1 VSDPG
6 KELSNFGTSI
16 TQSAQGIVSDVGSFS
31 ASVGSS
37 FKQITNKPLPLI
49 EAIALTYMLGPSGL
63 ALADTAG
70 AAIIASAAVSAA
82 NGGNI
87 QQIALSAASAYAAAN
102 AGNMAGNLAAST
114 AMDYGF
120 SGTTASVLKTIVTSA
135 SAPAA
140 AAALSGKS
148 LDQILISGAAG
159 AVSGAVQSQLATLKN
174 SDGSAMFDK
183 GSLSSTLVATAS
195 NAAAKAILGG
205 KSIGDAIAQSS
216 VLSATSWGI
225 NQASAAIK
233 DTFNQLTTKSTALTD
248 AVSQANTLQT
258 TATNYYNQTLS
269 PLEAT
274 AQQEF
279 DSLNTIA
286 GQFTTEKAQYDS
298 QFATGYTPALNA
310 YNSAQA
316 NWTSGLNWLASQ
328 PGYNYSSASWYFN
341 NSTSGYT
348 YNRWIAPW
356 IAAGN
361 NLTTQYNLLLPTV
374 DALNKSAAQYNSGVD
389 VFGKTMTQLSD
400 VKTTYQGYVDQVTTA
415 ADTAKSLS
423 TDVNNLT
430 TQLGQQTAELNANE
444 ATAVNELV
452 KNAADLA
459 VNQIIDQTN
468 VNKLVSPEAI
478 AQYNEDTAN
487 GVSRVDAFA
496 NAQNT
501 DITVRVGDM
510 PESVQQAFNSLVQ
523 SGDTPSAAVAIA
535 DQVNKMPTVA
545 QDAFNNALQDG
556 ISSTQALSDA
566 QTVAALT
573 PAQQALYS
581 TAYGQNNSVS
591 TAISNVQEYATLDSQ
606 QQHIFNA
613 ALNQGTAVSGSL
625 ENAQNFA
632 ALDKTQQDIVTSS
645 MVQGGT
651 VANAFTDVQNYNKMS
666 PNEQSVFDAATKEG
680 LTVNQSFTNTS
691 DFTGLNSTQQEVFSK
706 ALTAGVNTTDAL
718 SAAPT
723 IAGES
728 SISQETYFKS
738 LAQGVS
744 NTEALSTS
752 ASVNEMAA
760 KDQTLFSQVV
770 SSGVDIRDALTTTPT
785 LSSQSDIAQK
795 AYFNSLSEGQNNS
808 SALNTSSSVN
818 AMSDSQQSM
827 FSKISNTGVSTSDAL
842 VAAPTINSSSDI
854 AKSAYFDSLKS
865 GTDSNAA
872 VAALH
877 TDETI
882 NKFSTTAQAA
892 FSKAYQE
899 NPDLNAAV
907 ASASSVNSMT
917 TSQQEMFSKVLDT
930 GLTTREALTSAPV
943 LTSASDIAQNSFFNS
958 LTEGKNSVAALNTAS
973 GVNSLSTLNQ
983 DYYQSG
989 TNLGLDTASALAYA
1003 PKISALSTTAQQT
1016 FYSDAKNG
1024 VGLDAAFTSASQINN
1039 LTQSQQ
1045 ASYENAISK
1054 GLDTT
1059 QALTVANNA
1068 SMLNLNAQNGYIEQ
1082 VRSNVPTTTADVL
1095 STTLGQ
1101 IFGTSTAPTNINT
1114 PSTLTDPAAIAY
1126 YNSQMVKPGADPVSV
1141 AATAANVQAYN
1152 ALDPV
1157 SKQNYESLAATK
1169 GFTPQTAMAETQSV
1183 INEFNSQQEANA
1195 IAAGKTS
1202 YVDNTGKL
1210 NILVTGTNYTP
1221 TQAPDISKASPGLLN
1236 TLKQFAGVYGFGD
1249 ADPNAMLG
1257 NIWGTGST
1265 GNVSAPA
1272 LWAGGTADQQLAALK
1287 ALQVNY
1293 PELSAS
1299 DKAIVNQIAAKV
1311 AAAPVTTK
1319 PVIGPAGGGGNA
1331 GAGATGES
1339 GSPGAPSTGGS
1350 TTTGGATTPS
1360 ATPSSPSDIMTVYQN
1375 LLNSFYTGNGGS
1387 GTTAP
1392 VLSGTSTGTS
1402 SVTSAVPVGQTTDSK
1417 GNITTSFSDG
1427 SSKTVSSTG
1436 SLINSTA
1443 AGTGSKIS
1451 STATGTGSG
1460 TTGTGA
1466 GATGTGTGTT
1476 GTGTGTGTGSGSG
1489 SGTGTGTGT
1498 GTGYSAS
1505 SYGFTAP
1512 QLQSGTG
1519 SLTNLVGTLGGGK
1532 QATLVGLPTTQETVA
1547 PETNMVYTP
1556 NTGAGSM
1563 PAIMPQQFASGGSTS
1578 ASDLTGGTYNP
1589 IGQTSTGIDHL
1600 TPAIAAAHKAQLLGM
1615 PTITETASPLFATQY
1630 SQSPIQSLSE
1640 TVNPAKM
1647 AEGGGLPSPTYNYN
1661 QTGFPHM
1668 NPSIVKAKGPVGLMG
1683 LPGHAYGD
1691 LSGRLVGMPPGHSE
1705 GGEIEGHN
1713 PEFYSEGG
1721 LQHFVQGGGTG
1732 TSDSVPAMLAN
1743 GEFVIPADV
1752 VSGLGNGSN
1761 DSGAQILDQFL
1772 KAIRAHKQSNKP
1784 EDLPPDSKGPLGY
1797 LLEAKRK
1804 A

>member
-1 VSDPG
+1 
-6 KELSNFGTSI
+6 
-16 TQSAQGIVSDVGSFS
+16 
-31 ASVGSS
+31 
-37 FKQITNKPLPLI
+37 
-49 EAIALTYMLGPSGL
+49 MLGPAGL
-63 ALADTAG
+63 ELADTAG
-70 AAIIASAAVSAA
+70 ASIIASAAVSAA

-195 NAAAKAILGG
+195 NAAAQAILGG

-248 AVSQANTLQT
+248 AVAQANTLQT

-298 QFATGYTPALNA
+298 QFATQYTPALNA
-310 YNSAQA
+310 YNSAQSS
-316 NWTSGLNWLASQ
+316 WTNQLNWLASQ
-328 PGYNYSSASWYFN
+328 PGYNYSSASWYMN
-341 NSTSGYT
+341 NSTSGWT
-348 YNRWIAPW
+348 YNNYIAPL
-356 IAAGN
+356 INSSN
-361 NLTTQYNLLLPTV
+361 NLTAQYNALLPTV
-374 DALNKSAAQYNSGVD
+374 AALNNSAAQYNSGVD
-389 VFGKTMTQLSD
+389 VFGNTMTQLSD

-415 ADTAKSLS
+415 ADTAQSLS

-468 VNKLVSPEAI
+468 VSKLVSPEAI

-535 DQVNKMPTVA
+535 DQVNNMPTVA
-545 QDAFNNALQDG
+545 QDAFNNSMQEG
-556 ISSTQALSDA
+556 NTGTQALSDS

-606 QQHIFNA
+606 QQNIFNA

-691 DFTGLNSTQQEVFSK
+691 DFTGLNSAQQEVFSK

-827 FSKISNTGVSTSDAL
+827 FSKISDTGVSTADAL
-842 VAAPTINSSSDI
+842 VAAPTINSSSDT
-854 AKSAYFDSLKS
+854 AKSAYFDALKL

-882 NKFSTTAQAA
+882 NKFSTTAQTA
-892 FSKAYQE
+892 FSNAYQE

-907 ASASSVNSMT
+907 ATASSVNSMT
-917 TSQQEMFSKVLDT
+917 TTQQEMFSKVLDT
-930 GLTTREALTSAPV
+930 GQTVSNALTTAPV
-943 LTSASDIAQNSFFNS
+943 LTAASDIAQNSFFNS
-958 LTEGKNSVAALNTAS
+958 LSEGNNSVAALNTAS

-989 TNLGLDTASALAYA
+989 TNMGLDTSSALAYA
-1003 PKISALSTTAQQT
+1003 PKISELSTTAQQT
-1016 FYSDAKNG
+1016 FYSDARSG
-1024 VGLDAAFTSASQINN
+1024 VGLDAAYTSASQINS

-1068 SMLNLNAQNGYIEQ
+1068 SMLNLDSQNGYIEQ
-1082 VRSNVPTTTADVL
+1082 VRSNTPITNVSVLTTA
-1095 STTLGQ
+1095 LGQ
-1101 IFGTSTAPTNINT
+1101 IFGTNTAPTNINT
-1114 PSTLTDPAAIAY
+1114 PSSLTDPAAIAY
-1126 YNSQMVKPGADPVSV
+1126 YNSQMSKSGADPVSV
-1141 AATAANVQAYN
+1141 AATAENVQAYN
-1152 ALDPV
+1152 ALDPI
-1157 SKQNYESLAATK
+1157 SKQNYDSLASTP

-1183 INEFNSQQEANA
+1183 INEFNSQQEAAA

-1221 TQAPDISKASPGLLN
+1221 TPAPDISKASPTLLD
-1236 TLKQFAGVYGFGD
+1236 TLKNFAGIGFGTS
-1249 ADPNAMLG
+1249 DPNATLTSLYG
-1257 NIWGTGST
+1257 GST
-1265 GNVSAPA
+1265 GGTGTSQ
-1272 LWAGGTADQQLAALK
+1272 AGLFAFDSADQQLAALK

-1299 DKAIVNQIAAKV
+1299 DKAIVNQLAAKV
-1311 AAAPVTTK
+1311 AATPVKTTAGT
-1319 PVIGPAGGGGNA
+1319 PGGGGNSGAGSTGTA
-1331 GAGATGES
+1331 GA
-1339 GSPGAPSTGGS
+1339 PGAPSTGG
-1350 TTTGGATTPS
+1350 TTGGTTTPS
-1360 ATPSSPSDIMTVYQN
+1360 DTPSSPSDIMTVYQN
-1375 LLNSFYTGNGGS
+1375 LLNSFYTGNGGA

-1392 VLSGTSTGTS
+1392 VLSATGTGTS
-1402 SVTSAVPVGQTTDSK
+1402 SVTTAVPVGQTTDSS
-1417 GNITTSFSDG
+1417 GNITTSYSDG

-1436 SLINSTA
+1436 SLVKSTA

-1451 STATGTGSG
+1451 STDTTTGGGTTGAGTGTSTAGTGTGS
-1460 TTGTGA
+1460 
-1466 GATGTGTGTT
+1466 TGTGTGT
-1476 GTGTGTGTGSGSG
+1476 TGTGTGSGSG
-1489 SGTGTGTGT
+1489 SGTGAGTGT
-1498 GTGYSAS
+1498 GSS
-1505 SYGFTAP
+1505 SYGFTVP
-1512 QLQSGTG
+1512 QLQSGAG

-1532 QATLVGLPTTQETVA
+1532 QATLVGLPSTQETVA

-1563 PAIMPQQFASGGSTS
+1563 PAIMPQQFASGGSAS

-1589 IGQTSTGIDHL
+1589 IGQTSTGIDQL

-1615 PTITETASPLFATQY
+1615 PTISETASPLFATQY

-1640 TVNPAKM
+1640 TVNPTKM

-1668 NPSIVKAKGPVGLMG
+1668 NPSIVKSHGPVGLMG
-1683 LPGHAYGD
+1683 LPGHAFGD
-1691 LSGRLVGMPPGHSE
+1691 LSGRLVGMPPGHAE

-1721 LQHFVQGGGTG
+1721 LQHFVQGGGDG
-1732 TSDSVPAMLAN
+1732 QSDSVPAMLAN
-1743 GEFVIPADV
+1743 GEWVLPADV
-1752 VSGLGNGSN
+1752 VSTLGNGSN
-1761 DSGAQILDQFL
+1761 DAGAKVLQEFMET
-1772 KAIRAHKQSNKP
+1772 IRKHARSAKP
-1784 EDLPPDSKGPLGY
+1784 KDLPPESKGPLGY
-1797 LLEAKRK
+1797 LLEAKK
-1804 A
+1804 KVGGI